1 MAHQGKFDAL
11 TKDLITHVLGFEED
25 EENFVRSE
33 QFVLSNLLY
42 HHCLAVNSH
51 AVRRSID
58 GLCLKFTVH
67 GQANRAQKLTELTSK
82 FLQSSLFKDH
92 YETDIEWSLL
102 SLMLHLSN
110 SPTHVPETEAE
121 LHPVTTES
129 TSTASSQD
137 IVEEQIDWGAYL
149 LKGEKEC
156 EFGPEDPLSVG
167 GYLTDFYTQGDQQG
181 NDHPESKND
190 PAGSP
195 RGHLFSWFCWAMLA
209 LLYVLQALRE
219 VPPWHSIGS
228 TTCGMVPPVSEV
240 PVSSQL
246 ETIQYLVEK
255 AKGEER
261 SQLLSEWVVMREVLW
276 VLMCPVSS
284 YIFQQNEKGDFV
296 MKNKMT
302 LPSLTH
308 GAIVSLLEDLCEP
321 LKQLSELDIFM
332 RNIENPE
339 GSPPTPVTL
348 LAYVAGL
355 RHWRRQFQMHL
366 TSLENIVKKQETTC
380 TLVWLLD
387 ELKPWLCI
395 LSSVYSVHHTALI
408 AYPEDCPRNLV
419 LRLIGSLC
427 EGVEGAGKSELCS
440 VLLRLLL
447 HTVRHYFSIMHN
459 WLQNGSLV
467 DFANEFIIER
477 NSNVSVMDESFWKEA
492 FFLNCHPDSKDI
504 IPGDPLKTGLKI
516 LLPLTVALT
525 SIGKSQELLSA
536 LSIKPCLDD
545 CMNNIESSKSQSG
558 REKPLEEVLVDHV
571 TKIITEDLSS
581 GIEATA
587 NEQSQTVSA
596 GISEGGEKEISQGE
610 LVLTDKQKED
620 ISHISD
626 ILALAD
632 PMLVMNYLESDDEE
646 TSVKLEDYLD
656 RKIEAI
662 RTVPRAVSVVG
673 ILSASMRPLI
683 TEKQNEL
690 NSKLT
695 EVLIKEYQ
703 LDRHCKAIRSILL
716 MEAGDIMHEFYS
728 HLFSKLDYG
737 EEVDSVSLTLH
748 LEYCISRMYPDLSK
762 LFSVSVES
770 RISDDKDKEEKSA
783 AEVMANSGGDSS
795 SQQLSALGLPNI
807 SIHYQAPWPMNI
819 LFNQEDLAK
828 LNILFRF
835 SLSLK
840 RATYGLERL
849 KFRDMATWNT
859 PFATGNIFEES
870 DSPLQSRLHRL
881 QLLRLWLLCF
891 SRELHN
897 YFANVVFLPYY
908 QAFEDL
914 IESKPSFS
922 DIISGHRKL
931 LDRVISLCLMK
942 NNTNISPLQVVLN
955 KVFWLTQQLSHL
967 WRKDMRVSSEELS
980 SIEAKYV
987 QVHRFLV
994 NILSHLTTKH
1004 FLPHLEGLTR
1014 ALTNSVPLQTL

>member
-156 EFGPEDPLSVG
+156 EFGPEDPLSDWSDSEEED
-167 GYLTDFYTQGDQQG
+167 YLRSRKNTLSYKSYAEEELFVKPKSRSRNKDWNLLEQSHRAKSWISGNTQLPYWKGPCYQ
-181 NDHPESKND
+181 HE
-190 PAGSP
+190 
-195 RGHLFSWFCWAMLA
+195 A
-209 LLYVLQALRE
+209 LSSR
-219 VPPWHSIGS
+219 
-228 TTCGMVPPVSEV
+228 PVATV
-240 PVSSQL
+240 ATL
-246 ETIQYLVEK
+246 WEK
-255 AKGEER
+255 AKSEER

-284 YIFQQNEKGDFV
+284 YIFQQNEKGDFI

-302 LPSLTH
+302 LPSLTR

-380 TLVWLLD
+380 TLVWLMD
-387 ELKPWLCI
+387 ELKPWLRI
-395 LSSVYSVHHTALI
+395 LLSVYSVHHTALI

-492 FFLNCHPDSKDI
+492 FFLNCHPDSKDL

-516 LLPLTVALT
+516 LLPLAVALT

-545 CMNNIESSKSQSG
+545 CMNNLESSKSQSE

-581 GIEATA
+581 GEEATA

-596 GISEGGEKEISQGE
+596 GISEGAEKEISQGDV
-610 LVLTDKQKED
+610 VLSDKQKEN
-620 ISHISD
+620 ISHIGD

-632 PMLVMNYLESDDEE
+632 PMLVMNYIESDDED

-656 RKIEAI
+656 RKIEAV

-703 LDRHCKAIRSILL
+703 LDRHCKAVRSILL

-762 LFSVSVES
+762 LFTVSVES
-770 RISDDKDKEEKSA
+770 RISDNEDKEEKPA
-783 AEVMANSGGDSS
+783 AEVETNSGGDSS
-795 SQQLSALGLPNI
+795 SKQLSALGLPNI

-828 LNILFRF
+828 LNVLFRF

-849 KFRDMATWNT
+849 KFRDMACWNT
-859 PFATGNIFEES
+859 PFATGNISEES

-967 WRKDMRVSSEELS
+967 WRKDTRVSSEELS
-980 SIEAKYV
+980 SVEAKYV